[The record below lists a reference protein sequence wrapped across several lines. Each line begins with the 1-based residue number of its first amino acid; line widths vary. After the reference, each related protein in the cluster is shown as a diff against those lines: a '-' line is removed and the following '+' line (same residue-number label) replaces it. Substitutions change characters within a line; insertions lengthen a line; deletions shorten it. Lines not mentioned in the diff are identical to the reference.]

1 MNKQAVNSAA
11 FEKNILNL
19 LKKNKFSGYRTHHG
33 VGGAGIGG
41 LLGAGAG
48 AIDAYT
54 DKDNE
59 ELSSEEKMQ
68 KYLKKILTYGGA
80 GATVGGGLG
89 ALKGNKIR
97 NALAKR
103 EMEKLSPSLN
113 QALEHANSLATPH
126 ERNAA
131 REAIKS
137 RVHEVVPSI
146 SPEEYES
153 VGRDIFKENKQ
164 RKSEEKDAIRQQ
176 KQQQRAAEREAA
188 QKAEAQKGTFVDG
201 KYVSPDAGN
210 SRTFKGTV
218 RHGVQGARDMVGH
231 MRDVVTGKA
240 KAKAQTAAETAKR
253 KGMAS
258 EWESKGMGG
267 TDPLDAPAF
276 TRAAGGDMITPLTG
290 GVPKVEKDQ
299 LTSAVEAAKAELKK
313 HQGLLAK
320 NQLDTTHREN
330 VVNATDELKRL
341 EDEAGKYSRYAAT
354 GDISHLP
361 LTGGV
366 PKVEKDQLT
375 SAVEAAKAELKKHQ
389 GLLAK
394 NQLDTTHRENVV
406 NATDEL
412 KRLEDEAGKYS
423 RYAATGDIS
432 HLKAK
437 EAPAA
442 SMAAQDTGI
451 TLEKELLQAHHELKS
466 LTQAAIENPMDMV
479 IIGQRNRAAK
489 NFEILHKAHS
499 AIMNSAVSARVATAP
514 RPIKQPKVKSN
525 TSPATSGANPTTTPP
540 PATPTVDPGAQ
551 AFADYHANANP
562 VRIDMPPSDNPPIAG
577 SPATDV
583 TVPKPSGPAGTT
595 NIGDIMASLI
605 QPQSMI

>member
-231 MRDVVTGKA
+231 MKDVVTGKA

-276 TRAAGGDMITPLTG
+276 TRAAGGDMIT
-290 GVPKVEKDQ
+290 
-299 LTSAVEAAKAELKK
+299 
-313 HQGLLAK
+313 
-320 NQLDTTHREN
+320 
-330 VVNATDELKRL
+330 
-341 EDEAGKYSRYAAT
+341 
-354 GDISHLP
+354 P